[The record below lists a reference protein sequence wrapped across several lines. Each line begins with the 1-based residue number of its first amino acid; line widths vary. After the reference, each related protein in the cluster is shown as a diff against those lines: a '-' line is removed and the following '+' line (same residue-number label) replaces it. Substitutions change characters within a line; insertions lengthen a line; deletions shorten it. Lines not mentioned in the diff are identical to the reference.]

1 MIRYIL
7 FDLDN
12 TLYPESSA
20 LGSELSRR
28 INLYAANYL
37 GVSEDEALK
46 LRRSESKN
54 YGTTMRWLA
63 QCHGLTDLE
72 GYIESVHPENVGDY
86 IEKDEELKAFL
97 GSLPLP
103 ASILTNSPASH
114 AHRVLEY
121 LEIEDCFEHVFDLNY
136 SSFRGKPHRAT
147 YEKVLQE
154 IGHRASEVMFVDDV
168 PTYLL
173 GYREIGGVAVLIDE
187 SGSKHIEDPAVKRV
201 HKVTE
206 ILPLLDAA

>member
-28 INLYAANYL
+28 INHYAAGYL
-37 GVSEDEALK
+37 GVSEDEALE
-46 LRRSESKN
+46 LRRSESKS

-63 QCHGLTDLE
+63 ECHGLTDLE

-86 IEKDEELKAFL
+86 IEKDDELKTFL
-97 GSLPLP
+97 SSLPVP

-136 SSFRGKPHRAT
+136 SSFRGKPHRET
-147 YEKVLQE
+147 YERVLRE
-154 IGHRASEVMFVDDV
+154 IGHRPSEVMFVDDV
-168 PTYLL
+168 LTYLL
-173 GYREIGGVAVLIDE
+173 GYRELGGFAVLVDE
-187 SGSKHIEDPAVKRV
+187 SGTKRIEDPAIKKVR
-201 HKVTE
+201 KVTE